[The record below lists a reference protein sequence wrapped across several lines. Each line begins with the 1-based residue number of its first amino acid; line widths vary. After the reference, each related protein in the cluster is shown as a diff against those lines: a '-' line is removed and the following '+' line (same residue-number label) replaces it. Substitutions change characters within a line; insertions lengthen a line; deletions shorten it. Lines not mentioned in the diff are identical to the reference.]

1 MAMNLFGKIDKNRNG
16 VVSSEYP
23 AWYYD
28 VHVAEL
34 HETVSRNKRKLERGE
49 VQPELVPVV
58 RAEIERDDK
67 KLDEIK
73 NYKPT
78 LSVAERDKLN
88 KLYKE
93 ELCPLISGSLFTH
106 TQMHK
111 GLAPAHEEAKRMVQ
125 PVLEIKSEHLVE
137 MLVAVGGKIVGKK
150 ASRNDV
156 AKVFKLVGKLLGEA
170 TNIEVLRQD

>member
-1 MAMNLFGKIDKNRNG
+1 MSLCLFGNVDKNRNG

-28 VHVAEL
+28 VHVEEL
-34 HETVSRNKRKLERGE
+34 RESVAKNKRRLDRGE
-49 VQPELVPVV
+49 VQPELVAVV

-67 KLDEIK
+67 KLEEIK

-78 LSVAERDKLN
+78 LSDAERDKLN

-93 ELCPLISGSLFTH
+93 ELCPLISDSLFTH
-106 TQMHK
+106 TQMQK

-125 PVLEIKSEHLVE
+125 PVLEIKSAHLAE
-137 MLVAVGGKIVGKK
+137 MLVAVGGRIVNKK

-156 AKVFKLVGKLLGEA
+156 SKVFKLVGKLLGEA